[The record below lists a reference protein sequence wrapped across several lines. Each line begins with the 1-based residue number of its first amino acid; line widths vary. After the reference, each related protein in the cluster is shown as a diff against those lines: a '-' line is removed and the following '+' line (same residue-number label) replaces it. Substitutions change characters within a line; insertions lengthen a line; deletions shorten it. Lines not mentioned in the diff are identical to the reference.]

1 MGYNWQ
7 KIKMKKFFIML
18 FAALS
23 FSIAVN
29 AKIVPAFSSAFA
41 SIQVDVKDGW
51 VYKNGEVISKS
62 YSNNPYY
69 NDKMCAP
76 DWGWATC
83 YKYCFSYNGST
94 FFFNLD

>member
-1 MGYNWQ
+1 
-7 KIKMKKFFIML
+7 ML

-23 FSIAVN
+23 LSIAVN
-29 AKIVPAFSSAFA
+29 AKVVPAFSSAFA
-41 SIQVDVKDGW
+41 SIEVDVRDGN
-51 VYKNGEVISKS
+51 VYKGGELIAHAR
-62 YSNNPYY
+62 NNPYY

-76 DWGWATC
+76 DWGWSTC

>member
-1 MGYNWQ
+1 M
-7 KIKMKKFFIML
+7 ML

-23 FSIAVN
+23 ISIAAN
-29 AKIVPAFSSAFA
+29 AKIVSAFSSAFA
-41 SIQVDVKDGW
+41 SIEVDAI
-51 VYKNGEVISKS
+51 E
-62 YSNNPYY
+62 SNHEIRKGGKTIATFSENPYH

-94 FFFNLD
+94 FFFNL

>member
-1 MGYNWQ
+1 
-7 KIKMKKFFIML
+7 ML

-23 FSIAVN
+23 LSIAAN
-29 AKIVPAFSSAFA
+29 AKVVPAFSSAFA
-41 SIQVDVKDGW
+41 SIQVDARSESEISTGTVFKDGEEIA
-51 VYKNGEVISKS
+51 K

-94 FFFNLD
+94 FFFNL

>member
-1 MGYNWQ
+1 
-7 KIKMKKFFIML
+7 ML

-23 FSIAVN
+23 LSIAVN
-29 AKIVPAFSSAFA
+29 ATVVPAFSSAFA
-41 SIQVDVKDGW
+41 SIEVDVINGYVYKDGNNIAT
-51 VYKNGEVISKS
+51 YT
-62 YSNNPYY
+62 NNPYY

-94 FFFNLD
+94 FFFNL

>member
-1 MGYNWQ
+1 
-7 KIKMKKFFIML
+7 MKKLIVML
-18 FAALS
+18 LAALS
-23 FSIAVN
+23 LSIAVN
-29 AKIVPAFSSAFA
+29 AKVVPAFSSAFS
-41 SIQVDVKDGW
+41 SIEVDARTDKEVCSGA
-51 VYKNGEVISKS
+51 VYKNGEKIAT

-94 FFFNLD
+94 FFFNF

>member
-1 MGYNWQ
+1 
-7 KIKMKKFFIML
+7 ML
-18 FAALS
+18 LAALS
-23 FSIAVN
+23 LSIAVN
-29 AKIVPAFSSAFA
+29 AKVVPAFSSAFA
-41 SIQVDVKDGW
+41 SIEIDVWNDGTIHKD
-51 VYKNGEVISKS
+51 KEQIATT

-94 FFFNLD
+94 FFFNL